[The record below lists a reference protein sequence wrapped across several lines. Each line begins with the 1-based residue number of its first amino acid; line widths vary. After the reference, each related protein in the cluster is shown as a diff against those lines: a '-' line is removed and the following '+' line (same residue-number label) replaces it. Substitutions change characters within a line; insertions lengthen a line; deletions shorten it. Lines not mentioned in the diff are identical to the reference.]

1 MRSTFG
7 GLNTMVRG
15 LYGNQVSLDT
25 VGNNITNAATPG
37 YSRQT
42 VNLTTTKPQT
52 MPGVYGD
59 FKIGTGV
66 DVDSVVRARDTF
78 ADRQYWK
85 ENSNLNKSTTQQYTL
100 SKIESVFQE
109 PTDTGLQT
117 VISQFYK
124 SWQTLS
130 TNAGEYSNRVVA
142 RDTGKQ
148 LVNSMNHIKTQL
160 DDLVADNNTQLSL
173 QKDMINQTLF
183 IPAAFILSK
192 T

>member
-1 MRSTFG
+1 M
-7 GLNTMVRG
+7 L
-15 LYGNQVSLDT
+15 QVLLVVVAKKGCIAVSYTHL
-25 VGNNITNAATPG
+25 ATPG

-148 LVNSMNHIKTQL
+148 LVNSMNHIKTCL
-160 DDLVADNNTQLSL
+160 LYTSVRLLPFPMTAIFWI
-173 QKDMINQTLF
+173 K
-183 IPAAFILSK
+183 
-192 T
+192 

>member
-37 YSRQT
+37 YSRQS
-42 VNLTTTKPQT
+42 VNLATTRPQT
-52 MPGVYGD
+52 MPGIYGD

-85 ENSNLNKSTTQQYTL
+85 ENSNLSNATSQQYT
-100 SKIESVFQE
+100 
-109 PTDTGLQT
+109 
-117 VISQFYK
+117 
-124 SWQTLS
+124 
-130 TNAGEYSNRVVA
+130 
-142 RDTGKQ
+142 
-148 LVNSMNHIKTQL
+148 
-160 DDLVADNNTQLSL
+160 
-173 QKDMINQTLF
+173 
-183 IPAAFILSK
+183 
-192 T
+192 